1 MSRKHKRK
9 VEPHVSVSLSAMVT
23 PMLDMSFQLLNFF
36 ILTFK
41 LMPTEGQLSINLPK
55 VDATDSPPPLEPL
68 PPEDKKDEYTIS
80 VHAGAG
86 GEVALLGLKG
96 PTVNSD
102 NIKNFGDLLAQLK
115 AIPKPAGRG
124 AEGISIT
131 IESANDLIYARLID
145 IMDLCKRAG
154 YDSVN
159 LMPMKKER
167 G

>member
-1 MSRKHKRK
+1 VSRKHKRK
-9 VEPHVSVSLSAMVT
+9 VEKQIGVSLSAMVT

-41 LMPTEGQLSINLPK
+41 IMPTEGQLSINLPK

-68 PPEDKKDEYTIS
+68 PPEDKKDEYTIT

-124 AEGISIT
+124 AEGVSIT

-159 LMPMKKER
+159 LMPMRKER